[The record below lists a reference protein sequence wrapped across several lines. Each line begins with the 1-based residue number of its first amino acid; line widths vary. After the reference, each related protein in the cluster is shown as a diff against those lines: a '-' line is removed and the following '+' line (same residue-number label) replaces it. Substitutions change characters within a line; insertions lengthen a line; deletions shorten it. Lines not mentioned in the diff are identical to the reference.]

1 MSLPIM
7 LSKLQDHLG
16 ENLSFLK
23 GKKLLLAVS
32 GGIDSMVLVHLFKA
46 LDYDV
51 YIAHCNFGLRGKESD
66 GDENFVRQYAAENNT
81 PVFITHFDTAALAND
96 AKVSIQIAARQLRY
110 AWFDELLAQHSLDY
124 LITAHHLDD
133 STETF
138 LINFT
143 RGTGLEGLTGIPQQN
158 GKIVRPLLPFSRS
171 EIEAYAKENNIQ
183 WREDSSNASDKYL
196 RNKLRHHVL
205 PLLKELNP
213 SFASSFINTLQ
224 HLQQAQSL
232 VEDAT
237 VLIYQQ
243 VVTEFDDRKIINLTQ
258 LLRLPNYEAYL
269 YQWLSP
275 LGFSAWNDI
284 YGLVHAQSGKT
295 VFTEGYRLLKD
306 REALILEPITDR
318 DTSIYEI
325 AENIEKTTIPIG
337 LYLQNVAQKGDID
350 TKNVIFV
357 NKAVIKFPLFVRR
370 WQDGDYFCPAGMN
383 GNKKKV
389 AKFFK
394 DEKFSI
400 ADKEQ
405 TWLLCSGNEIIWII
419 GHRADDRFTAT
430 PQTTQ
435 ILKIEVL

>member
-1 MSLPIM
+1 MIARLENHIQNNLP
-7 LSKLQDHLG
+7 
-16 ENLSFLK
+16 FLH
-23 GKKLLLAVS
+23 GKKLLLAIS

-46 LDYDV
+46 LGYDI
-51 YIAHCNFGLRGKESD
+51 YMAHCNFGLRGEESD
-66 GDENFVRQYAAENNT
+66 GDENFVRKYAAENNI
-81 PVFITHFDTAALAND
+81 PIFVTHFNTRALAYD

-110 AWFDELLAQHSLDY
+110 AWFDELLTEHHLDY
-124 LITAHHLDD
+124 LLTAHHLDD
-133 STETF
+133 CAETF

-158 GKIVRPLLPFSRS
+158 GNIVRPLLPFSRT

-205 PLLKELNP
+205 PILKELNP
-213 SFASSFINTLQ
+213 SFAGSFINTLQ

-243 VVTEFDDRKIINLTQ
+243 VVAEFDNRKIINLNQ
-258 LLRLPNYEAYL
+258 LLRLQNYKAYL
-269 YQWLSP
+269 YQWLAP
-275 LGFSAWNDI
+275 LGFTAWDDI
-284 YGLVHAQSGKT
+284 DALVHAQSGKA
-295 VFTEGYRLLKD
+295 VFTKNYRLLKD
-306 REALILEPITDR
+306 REALILEPIMHKDNEV
-318 DTSIYEI
+318 YEI
-325 AENIEKTTIPIG
+325 AENVEKTTIPIG
-337 LYLQNVAQKGDID
+337 LYLKKVLKKDDID

-357 NKAVIKFPLFVRR
+357 DNAVIKFPLFVRR

-389 AKFFK
+389 SKFFK
-394 DEKFSI
+394 DEKFSL

-405 TWLLCSGNEIIWII
+405 TWLLCSGDAIIWII
-419 GHRADDRFTAT
+419 GHRADERFIAT

>member
-1 MSLPIM
+1 M
-7 LSKLQDHLG
+7 LSGLTKHIDK
-16 ENLSFLK
+16 NLNFLH

-32 GGIDSMVLVHLFKA
+32 GGIDSMVLVHLLKI
-46 LDYDV
+46 LGHDIYL
-51 YIAHCNFGLRGKESD
+51 AHCNFGLRGKESD
-66 GDENFVRQYAAENNT
+66 GDENFVRQYASDNEIH
-81 PVFITHFDTAALAND
+81 VFVTHFDTNALATD
-96 AKVSIQIAARQLRY
+96 TKVSIQIAARQLRY
-110 AWFDELLAQHSLDY
+110 AWFEELLTAHKLDY

-133 STETF
+133 SAETF

-143 RGTGLEGLTGIPQQN
+143 RGTGLEGLTGIPKQN

-171 EIEAYAKENNIQ
+171 EIEAYAEENNIE

-213 SFASSFINTLQ
+213 SFSGSFTNTLQ
-224 HLQQAQSL
+224 HLQQAQTL
-232 VEDAT
+232 VADAT
-237 VLIYQQ
+237 VLVYQQ
-243 VVTEFDDRKIINLTQ
+243 VVTEFDNRKIINLNQ

-275 LGFSAWNDI
+275 LGFTAWDDI
-284 YGLVHAQSGKT
+284 YGLVHAQSGKRVLT
-295 VFTEGYRLLKD
+295 DAYRLLKD
-306 REALILEPITDR
+306 RETLMLEPITDS

-325 AENIEKTTIPIG
+325 PENTEKTTIPIG
-337 LYLQNVAQKGDID
+337 LCLQNVAKKGDID

-370 WQDGDYFCPAGMN
+370 WRDGDYFCPKGMQ

-389 AKFFK
+389 SKFFK
-394 DEKFSI
+394 DEKFSL

-405 TWLLCSGNEIIWII
+405 TWLLCSGEDIVWII
-419 GHRADDRFTAT
+419 GHRADERFAAT